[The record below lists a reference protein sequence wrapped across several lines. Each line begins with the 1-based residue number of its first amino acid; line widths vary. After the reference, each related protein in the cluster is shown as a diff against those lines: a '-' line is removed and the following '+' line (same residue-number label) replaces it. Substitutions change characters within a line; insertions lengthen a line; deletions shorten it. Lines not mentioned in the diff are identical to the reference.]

1 MAHKKPTGRKASEAA
16 RARAKDML
24 ATLDSNTSDIPTVLE
39 LVSAIECFASTGW
52 FPPTLKKDTT
62 RKIAIGRRASSEA
75 QDAAKLL
82 VDTYIQ
88 ALHSVPN
95 GHCLNPEE
103 YPEDQIIISAEQAAV
118 AVVAALERFVE
129 TGFWVET
136 VVSLERFLICED
148 YKSLRVKVQT
158 SKEALLDLAKLY
170 PRSQRDLERQVG
182 KFKP

>member
-1 MAHKKPTGRKASEAA
+1 MAHKKPTGRTASEAA
-16 RARAKDML
+16 RARAKDIL
-24 ATLDSNTSDIPTVLE
+24 ATLGSNTSDIPTVLE

-52 FPPTLKKDTT
+52 FPPTKEDTT
-62 RKIAIGRRASSEA
+62 RKIAVGRRASSEA

-82 VDTYIQ
+82 VDTYVQ
-88 ALHSVPN
+88 ALHSVPD

-103 YPEDQIIISAEQAAV
+103 HPEDQIIISAEQAAV

-136 VVSLERFLICED
+136 VVSLERLLICED
-148 YKSLRVKVQT
+148 YKSLRVKVKT

>member
-24 ATLDSNTSDIPTVLE
+24 ATLGSNTSDIPAVLE
-39 LVSAIECFASTGW
+39 LVSAIVCFASTGW
-52 FPPTLKKDTT
+52 FPPTVRVDTT

-75 QDAAKLL
+75 QDAAKML
-82 VDTYIQ
+82 VDTYAQ
-88 ALHSVPN
+88 ALHSIPD

-103 YPEDQIIISAEQAAV
+103 HPEDQIFISAEQAAV
-118 AVVAALERFVE
+118 AVVAALEHFVE

-136 VVSLERFLICED
+136 IVSLERFLIRED
-148 YKSLRVKVQT
+148 YKSIRNKT
-158 SKEALLDLAKLY
+158 KTTKEALLTLAKSHR
-170 PRSQRDLERQVG
+170 RSQRDLERQVG